1 MCLLSI
7 GNDESNNTTIIIGA
21 VIGAC
26 IVVVVVIV
34 LVITVLCV
42 KRKNRMN
49 KNFVGARHDSFNEYS
64 EQPRRMRLLSLI

>member
-1 MCLLSI
+1 MCLLST
-7 GNDESNNTTIIIGA
+7 GNDDSNNTAIIIGA

-26 IVVVVVIV
+26 VVVVVVIV

-42 KRKNRMN
+42 KHKNGTN
-49 KNFVGARHDSFNEYS
+49 KNFETRHDSFNEYS